1 MIMNELIGQNA
12 GKIWNALNDLG
23 KMNVKQLKKI
33 TKIRTDK
40 ELFSAIGWLAKE
52 GKLAFDESGEEMM
65 MSLIY

>member
-65 MSLIY
+65 MFLIY

>member
-1 MIMNELIGQNA
+1 MIMNELIGLNA

-65 MSLIY
+65 MFLIY

>member
-1 MIMNELIGQNA
+1 MNELIGQNA

>member
-1 MIMNELIGQNA
+1 MNELIGQNA

-65 MSLIY
+65 MFLIY